1 MAGESTGRPVGR
13 PKGTRTA
20 VVELETVSFKAP
32 KEFIE
37 RVKRYAKQRSR
48 PVSELVR
55 DGLEWRITEGDP
67 RSLRDA
73 ALQAPAYAM
82 NEYYGNS
89 VLHADDQTSEH
100 TGVLHAILAALARQE
115 TQIHALTQA
124 LDHRPG
130 APRVAGDTTST
141 AARPRAPRRP
151 QGPTLDAQTPQTS
164 PPHQADNG
172 PTVLQDTEPVFDPAR
187 FMLGPLCQ
195 KQHDYDGQGH
205 SLRQLGGKHECV
217 TCKNARSREYK
228 ERQRQAKA
236 QA

>member
-55 DGLEWRITEGDP
+55 DGLEWRINEGDP
-67 RSLRDA
+67 RSLGGAGPQATAPTADA
-73 ALQAPAYAM
+73 HSQEGP
-82 NEYYGNS
+82 ES
-89 VLHADDQTSEH
+89 P
-100 TGVLHAILAALARQE
+100 GVLQAILAALARQE

-124 LDHRPG
+124 LDHRTG
-130 APRVAGDTTST
+130 APGVAEDATRA

-151 QGPTLDAQTPQTS
+151 QEPALDAQTPQTS
-164 PPHQADNG
+164 PPHQDDNG
-172 PTVLQDTEPVFDPAR
+172 PTVLQDTEPAFDPAR

-205 SLRQLGGKHECV
+205 SLRQLGGKHS
-217 TCKNARSREYK
+217 A
-228 ERQRQAKA
+228 
-236 QA
+236 